1 MNEVMTSFQICTFLL
16 VIFHVIFVPALAGN
30 NDPESLVDFG
40 GKQKFYATTFDRDAI
55 ETKIDEH
62 STSSPILSS
71 QNNEHVQRAFNMKSV
86 LDSPKSEWMSTTMVP
101 SHQPDDHPSESH
113 QEPTSGEKP
122 PVKDDDFVLVFSHA
136 SKFYEKFFNP

>member
-1 MNEVMTSFQICTFLL
+1 MNEVMTFFQTCVFILVTFHA
-16 VIFHVIFVPALAGN
+16 IFIPALAGD
-30 NDPESLVDFG
+30 NDAESLIDFG

-62 STSSPILSS
+62 STLSPILSS
-71 QNNEHVQRAFNMKSV
+71 QNNQRAFNINSV
-86 LDSPKSEWMSTTMVP
+86 LDSPQSEWMSTTTVP
-101 SHQPDDHPSESH
+101 SHQPDDHPLESH

-136 SKFYEKFFNP
+136 SKFYEKFLNP